1 MEIYMPIKDVKKNYA
16 RQCSLYLSLI
26 RKHIIDVRGMSVFAC
41 PGVFLDL
48 CIYERTYDYEY
59 KQREKA

>member
-1 MEIYMPIKDVKKNYA
+1 MEIYKPIKDVKKYA
-16 RQCSLYLSLI
+16 RQCSLYSSLI

-41 PGVFLDL
+41 PGVFLA
-48 CIYERTYDYEY
+48 YTRGFKYYEY